1 MGPVEKVNLRKT
13 KLKSQADPEETF
25 RRHVTIFDD
34 TLTAIDITL
43 WGPHCNKTFTDSE
56 ESKESEGKLLLK
68 QGDILILKGGKLSA
82 FGGKSVNSSD
92 DSSELFVNEAKLES
106 NLRVK
111 EVTQWFKQL
120 SSECADFR
128 IDRLLSQLK
137 GLTDSRIHKRR
148 EDQY

>member
-13 KLKSQADPEETF
+13 KLKSQGDPEETI

-68 QGDILILKGGKLSA
+68 
-82 FGGKSVNSSD
+82 
-92 DSSELFVNEAKLES
+92 
-106 NLRVK
+106 
-111 EVTQWFKQL
+111 
-120 SSECADFR
+120 
-128 IDRLLSQLK
+128 
-137 GLTDSRIHKRR
+137 
-148 EDQY
+148 